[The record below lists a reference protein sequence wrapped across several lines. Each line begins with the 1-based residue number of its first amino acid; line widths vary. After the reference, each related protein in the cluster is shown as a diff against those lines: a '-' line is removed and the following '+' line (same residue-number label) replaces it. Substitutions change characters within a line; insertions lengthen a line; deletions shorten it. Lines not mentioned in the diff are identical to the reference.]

1 MTNAL
6 TEPAMI
12 TLYGCPTTRSTRAAW
27 ALEEAG
33 AEYAYVRLDLSKG
46 DGRQPAYLAINP
58 GGKVPT
64 LVDGDLRLTESAAIC
79 TYIGDNFPA
88 AGLTP
93 HPGTA
98 ERGRHDQWCAF
109 VIGELEQPLWTIA
122 KHRFVLPPERRVPAV
137 IDTAAWEFSVAAQ
150 VLEAGLGDKP
160 YILGERFSTA
170 DILVAHTLGWARA
183 HNMLPESPPLSAYIE
198 RTLARPA
205 LARARQREGA

>member
-88 AGLTP
+88 AGTARTGRHRHRGLGILRRRAGARGRPRRQALHPRRALLHRRHPGRP
-93 HPGTA
+93 HPGLGPRPQHA
-98 ERGRHDQWCAF
+98 AG
-109 VIGELEQPLWTIA
+109 IA
-122 KHRFVLPPERRVPAV
+122 AAV
-137 IDTAAWEFSVAAQ
+137 
-150 VLEAGLGDKP
+150 G
-160 YILGERFSTA
+160 
-170 DILVAHTLGWARA
+170 
-183 HNMLPESPPLSAYIE
+183 
-198 RTLARPA
+198 
-205 LARARQREGA
+205 